1 MKRFY
6 KQATVGDDLSVLLDG
21 RPLKTPAKADLKLPT
36 RALAE
41 AIAAEWRGQGE
52 TVDAH
57 SMILTKLANTAI
69 DRIGGNRE
77 AIVRELVGYGGA
89 DLLSYRAD
97 DIPLALRQGAQ
108 WDPLVEWARRAFGA
122 ALVVTTGVTHVPQ
135 TPETLAAFQRAVASL
150 DNWSLAALQT
160 LTTVTG
166 SLTLAL
172 AVVDGRLAA
181 TEAFVLSR
189 LDEDYQAEKWGED
202 HEARTRA
209 EGLAREAEMAGK
221 FIALARA

>member
-6 KQATVGDDLSVLLDG
+6 RQATVGDDFGVLLDG
-21 RPLKTPAKADLKLPT
+21 RPLKTPAAADLKLPS
-36 RALAE
+36 RSLAE
-41 AIAAEWRGQGE
+41 AIAEEWRGQGE
-52 TVDAH
+52 TLDPHA
-57 SMILTKLANTAI
+57 MILTKLANTAI
-69 DRIGGNRE
+69 DRVAPRRA
-77 AIVRELVGYGGA
+77 AIVEELVGYGGA

-97 DIPLALRQGAQ
+97 DIALALRQAAR
-108 WDPLVEWARRAFGA
+108 WDPIVDWARA
-122 ALVVTTGVTHVPQ
+122 ALGASLAVTTGVTHVPQ
-135 TPETLAAFQRAVASL
+135 SAETLVALGRALGGL
-150 DNWSLAALQT
+150 DDWSLSALQT

-172 AVVDGRLAA
+172 AVAAGRVTAA
-181 TEAFVLSR
+181 EAFALSR

-202 HEARTRA
+202 HEAKKRA

>member
-6 KQATVGDDLSVLLDG
+6 KTVTVGDDLSVLLDG
-21 RPLKTPAKADLKLPT
+21 RPLKSPAKADLKLPS
-36 RALAE
+36 RSLAE
-41 AIAAEWRGQGE
+41 AIAEEWRGQGE

-57 SMILTKLANTAI
+57 AMILTRLANTAI
-69 DRIGGNRE
+69 DRVASQRD
-77 AIVRELVGYGGA
+77 AIVEELVGYGGA

-97 DIPLALRQGAQ
+97 DISLALRQAAG
-108 WDPLVEWARRAFGA
+108 WDPVVDWAREALGA
-122 ALVVTTGVTHVPQ
+122 PLAVTTGVTHVPQ
-135 TPETLAAFQRAVASL
+135 SAKTLAAFGRAVGGL
-150 DNWSLAALQT
+150 DDWSLSALQI

-172 AVVDGRLAA
+172 AVAAGRITAG
-181 TEAFVLSR
+181 EAFALSR

-202 HEARTRA
+202 REARKRA